1 METRRDE
8 EQTPQ
13 GKFFTTCAPALQ
25 QGIEFESKG
34 SDQGMTGSKGG
45 APAGNQNAAAHGLYA
60 RGQLTRRVTLPER
73 VEIPALAEYAQT
85 LGDAALAIAQGLLG
99 KM

>member
-1 METRRDE
+1 
-8 EQTPQ
+8 
-13 GKFFTTCAPALQ
+13 
-25 QGIEFESKG
+25 
-34 SDQGMTGSKGG
+34 MTGSKGG

-85 LGDAALAIAQGLLG
+85 LARRSWAGTITGRTEVSR
-99 KM
+99 